1 MRFMICLC
9 AVWFATLSM
18 GAQRGSTVR
27 STLDQFLTTRFG
39 LRAAQLAALKRG
51 EPVAVQLSGSVDR
64 EIVVGGAVR
73 IQAPVERT
81 VALVRDIERLES
93 GPSFLHTRRLS
104 EPPRLDDFAGFEVTP
119 DDLAAL
125 RRCRPGKC
133 DVNLGQKA
141 FDELA
146 RIDWSRPDAAG
157 HVSALARQSALEYVE
172 AYRQG
177 GNEALAVYT
186 DRERPLS
193 VAQEFADMVRR
204 TSQLPDVMPELADH
218 LLGHPTAPRPKDAE
232 DFYYWSVAD
241 FGLKPVFRLNYVVI
255 HRPQSPIATRYAIA
269 TKQLYANHYFHTALE
284 VRSLIDDDAQPGI
297 AHYLVVLNM
306 ARLDGLT
313 GLFGGLV
320 KSRVRAASRSGL
332 ERSLLATKRLAERTS
347 AQ

>member
-1 MRFMICLC
+1 M
-9 AVWFATLSM
+9 
-18 GAQRGSTVR
+18 
-27 STLDQFLTTRFG
+27 
-39 LRAAQLAALKRG
+39 
-51 EPVAVQLSGSVDR
+51 
-64 EIVVGGAVR
+64 
-73 IQAPVERT
+73 
-81 VALVRDIERLES
+81 
-93 GPSFLHTRRLS
+93 
-104 EPPRLDDFAGFEVTP
+104 
-119 DDLAAL
+119 
-125 RRCRPGKC
+125 
-133 DVNLGQKA
+133 
-141 FDELA
+141 
-146 RIDWSRPDAAG
+146 
-157 HVSALARQSALEYVE
+157 SALARQAALEYVE

-177 GNEALAVYT
+177 GNEALAVYA

-218 LLGHPTAPRPKDAE
+218 LLGHPTAPRPRDAE

-269 TKQLYANHYFHTALE
+269 TKQLYANHYFHPALE
-284 VRSLIDDDAQPGI
+284 VRSLIDDEAQPGI

-332 ERSLLATKRLAERTS
+332 ERSLLATKKLAERTS